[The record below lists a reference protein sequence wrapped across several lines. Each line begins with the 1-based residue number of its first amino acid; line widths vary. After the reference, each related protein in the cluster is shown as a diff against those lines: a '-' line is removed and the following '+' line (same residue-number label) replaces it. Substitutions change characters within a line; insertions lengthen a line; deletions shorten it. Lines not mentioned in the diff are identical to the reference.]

1 MDKPEHE
8 SIQLTEEQ
16 WTEVANGML
25 TEEYDMYLTAID
37 RDYLIVEMLI
47 RLIELYTDG
56 KARPDDAT
64 INSCRKKRSVV

>member
-1 MDKPEHE
+1 MDKPEHK
-8 SIQLTEEQ
+8 SIQLTENQ

-37 RDYLIVEMLI
+37 RDYLVVQMLI
-47 RLIELYTDG
+47 RLIDLYTDG

-64 INSCRKKRSVV
+64 VNSLIKRGV